1 MAGQD
6 PPYTALIRMLNLEIL
21 ATLRN
26 LIDEARRDGDPEPG
40 AVNVATVGAD
50 GKVSARMVLLKHV
63 DERGFTFFT
72 DYRSEKALAIE
83 AHPQIALT
91 LHWKHLQPAAQV
103 RIEGRAEK
111 LSEQESDVYF
121 ATRARLSQLGAWA
134 SEQSSTLPDRKLLE
148 TRVEQR
154 EQEFENRTIPRPP
167 HWGGYRVVPDMVEFW
182 YAHVHR
188 LNERVRW
195 ELINGEWK
203 QRLLYP

>member
-1 MAGQD
+1 
-6 PPYTALIRMLNLEIL
+6 MLNLEIL

-26 LIDEARRDGDPEPG
+26 LIDEARRNGDPEPG

-72 DYRSEKALAIE
+72 DYRSEKAQAIA
-83 AHPQIALT
+83 AHPQVALT

-103 RIEGRAEK
+103 RIEGHAEK
-111 LSEQESDVYF
+111 LSAEESDVYF

-134 SEQSSTLPDRKLLE
+134 SEQSSTLPDRRLLE
-148 TRVEQR
+148 ARVGQR
-154 EQEFENRTIPRPP
+154 EQEFAGREIPRPP

-182 YAHVHR
+182 HAHVHR
-188 LNERVRW
+188 LNERERW
-195 ELINGEWK
+195 ELIDGAWRK
-203 QRLLYP
+203 RLLYP

>member
-1 MAGQD
+1 
-6 PPYTALIRMLNLEIL
+6 MLNLEIL
-21 ATLRN
+21 ATLRS
-26 LIDEARRDGDPEPG
+26 LIDEARRNGDPEPG

-83 AHPQIALT
+83 AHPQVALT

-103 RIEGRAEK
+103 RVEGRAEK
-111 LSEQESDVYF
+111 LGAEESDVYF

-134 SEQSSTLPDRKLLE
+134 SEQSGTLPDRKLLE
-148 TRVEQR
+148 QRVEQCER
-154 EQEFENRTIPRPP
+154 EFADREIPRPP
-167 HWGGYRVVPDMVEFW
+167 HWGGYRVIPDMVEFW

-188 LNERVRW
+188 LNERERW
-195 ELINGEWK
+195 ELIDGAWRK
-203 QRLLYP
+203 RLLYP

>member
-1 MAGQD
+1 
-6 PPYTALIRMLNLEIL
+6 MLNLEIL

-26 LIDEARRDGDPEPG
+26 LIDESRRNGDPEPA

-72 DYRSEKALAIE
+72 DYRSEKAQAIA
-83 AHPQIALT
+83 AHPQVALT

-103 RIEGRAEK
+103 RIEGHAEK
-111 LSEQESDVYF
+111 LSAEESDVYF

-134 SEQSSTLPDRKLLE
+134 SEQSSTLPDRRLLE
-148 TRVEQR
+148 ARVGQR
-154 EQEFENRTIPRPP
+154 EQEFAGREIPRPP

-182 YAHVHR
+182 HAHVHR
-188 LNERVRW
+188 LNERERW
-195 ELINGEWK
+195 ELIDGAWRK
-203 QRLLYP
+203 RLLYP

>member
-1 MAGQD
+1 
-6 PPYTALIRMLNLEIL
+6 MLNLEIL

-26 LIDEARRDGDPEPG
+26 LIDEARRNGDPEPG

-50 GKVSARMVLLKHV
+50 GRVSARMVLLKHV

-72 DYRSEKALAIE
+72 DYRSEKAHAIE

-103 RIEGRAEK
+103 RVEGRAEK
-111 LSEQESDVYF
+111 LSAEESDVYF

-148 TRVEQR
+148 QRVEQR
-154 EQEFENRTIPRPP
+154 EREFADREIPRPP
-167 HWGGYRVVPDMVEFW
+167 HWGGYRVIPDMVEFW

-188 LNERVRW
+188 LNERERW
-195 ELINGEWK
+195 ELIDGAWRK
-203 QRLLYP
+203 RLLYP

>member
-1 MAGQD
+1 
-6 PPYTALIRMLNLEIL
+6 MLNLEIL

-26 LIDEARRDGDPEPG
+26 LIDEARRSGDQEPG

-72 DYRSEKALAIE
+72 DYRSEKARAIE
-83 AHPQIALT
+83 AHAQIALT

-111 LSEQESDVYF
+111 LSAEESDVYF

-134 SEQSSTLPDRKLLE
+134 SEQSGTLPDRKLLE
-148 TRVEQR
+148 ARVEQR
-154 EQEFENRTIPRPP
+154 EQEFADREIPRPP
-167 HWGGYRVVPDMVEFW
+167 HWGGYRVAPDMVEFW

-188 LNERVRW
+188 LNERMRW
-195 ELINGEWK
+195 ELVEGGWRK
-203 QRLLYP
+203 RLLYP

>member
-1 MAGQD
+1 
-6 PPYTALIRMLNLEIL
+6 MLNLEIL

-26 LIDEARRDGDPEPG
+26 LIDEARRNGDPEPG
-40 AVNVATVGAD
+40 AVNVATVDAD

-72 DYRSEKALAIE
+72 DYRSEKALAIA
-83 AHPQIALT
+83 AHRQVALT

-111 LSEQESDVYF
+111 LSAGESDVYF

-148 TRVEQR
+148 ARVEQR
-154 EQEFENRTIPRPP
+154 EQEFADCEIPRPP
-167 HWGGYRVVPDMVEFW
+167 HWGGYRVVPEMVEFW
-182 YAHVHR
+182 HAHVHR
-188 LNERVRW
+188 LNERERW
-195 ELINGEWK
+195 ELVEGEWRK
-203 QRLLYP
+203 RLLYP